1 LVVLQIYA
9 NKALAKEDAD
19 QRQKEKKL
27 KEPKDAR
34 NLYLAREGLIR
45 EGTIAAQVFEKLNM
59 TAIKS
64 FFVWAT
70 ISRE

>member
-45 EGTIAAQVFEKLNM
+45 EGTIAAQVFAKLHM
-59 TAIKS
+59 TVIKS

-70 ISRE
+70 IS